1 MDIRSRRTARC
12 SPVRSDR
19 IAMRMQT
26 KCTPAERAAE
36 YLKRIAALTGA
47 KQVCGDSY
55 RLKAGRRHFLVDS
68 KFVRVISHHGKSTCF
83 SVAADPDMPSA
94 EVVASALL
102 HLKNNPRLFKKWR
115 KQPGSA
121 FKANGKAF
129 RDAYQ
134 LTRYGT

>member
-1 MDIRSRRTARC
+1 MSK
-12 SPVRSDR
+12 
-19 IAMRMQT
+19 QT
-26 KCTPAERAAE
+26 KCTPAQRSAK
-36 YLKRIAALTGA
+36 YLKRVAALTGA
-47 KQVCGDSY
+47 EQIRGDSY
-55 RLKAGRRHFLVDS
+55 WLRAGHRNFLVDYKS
-68 KFVRVISHHGKSTCF
+68 VRLISPHGKSTCF
-83 SVAADPDMPSA
+83 SVAADPDLPIA